1 MLECKKALASPDVNN
16 DLALAQEW
24 LRKHSSQKIGSKVA
38 GREAL
43 EGLVGV
49 CIDNCDG
56 GSRGVLVKVASET
69 DFASRSEVFTGLVQ
83 EIADAAAAAAG
94 DGGDIVDIPTFLAN
108 TQSITTGKLLSE
120 CLNDAV
126 LSIRENIQLDSIVT
140 IGTTPS
146 SRSVIAGYV
155 HGRAPNS
162 TCGTSAALVEVEVL
176 PKDGGGGDDAVLS
189 EEEKSVAMEAA
200 KKLAMHVV
208 ASNPLYLN
216 PESVPVDVVEKE
228 REILMEKMTDSNKPP
243 EIIEKIISGQLRKF
257 YEGICLTEQS
267 HLVEEGNPKIS
278 KVMKGLGLVVK
289 DFRLVGMSK

>member
-49 CIDNCDG
+49 CIDNSDG

-83 EIADAAAAAAG
+83 EIADAAAAAV

-176 PKDGGGGDDAVLS
+176 PKDGGGDDAVLS

-228 REILMEKMTDSNKPP
+228 REILMEKV
-243 EIIEKIISGQLRKF
+243 
-257 YEGICLTEQS
+257 S
-267 HLVEEGNPKIS
+267 HC
-278 KVMKGLGLVVK
+278 
-289 DFRLVGMSK
+289 